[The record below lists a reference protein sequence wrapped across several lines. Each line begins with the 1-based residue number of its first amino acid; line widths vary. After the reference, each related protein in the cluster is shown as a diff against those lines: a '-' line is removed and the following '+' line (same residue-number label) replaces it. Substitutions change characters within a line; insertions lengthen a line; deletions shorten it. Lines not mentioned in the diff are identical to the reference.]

1 MEIIPLKEAKKLGLK
16 RYFTGKPCKYGH
28 VSERFTS
35 ARKCIECGRISV
47 KKDYYNN
54 KEEYNKRSCKWAR
67 ENSERNNENSK
78 NWYKSN
84 TEKVL
89 KVKKKAYRNNPEKFR
104 EIKRIYAKNN
114 PDKVKESRHRAYK
127 KYSETPTGY
136 LRALCK
142 DSLSRLKNNKL
153 LKSKLNF
160 LDYSPEEFEKH
171 ILSFTSEFKT
181 IKDMKSAGYEIDHIP
196 IKQESPV
203 KQESMLS
210 KWDIFDVE
218 AQQQKIA
225 KQDHVKY
232 NKLYVQDNN
241 EGGGGGGGDIRIEMD
256 TFESHPISDKNQ
268 PQPILTI
275 IKKNPYADLNAN
287 DRYQFERW
295 QREQQNKN
303 KP

>member
-181 IKDMKSAGYEIDHIP
+181 IKDMKSAGYEIDHIVP
-196 IKQESPV
+196 INFAAKYIDDTELAFKFVMDLQNLQVLPFYKNRE
-203 KQESMLS
+203 
-210 KWDIFDVE
+210 
-218 AQQQKIA
+218 
-225 KQDHVKY
+225 KQDSLNYPGVMDTLVFLCGKYLNNWDGLIVK
-232 NKLYVQDNN
+232 KA
-241 EGGGGGGGDIRIEMD
+241 GGG
-256 TFESHPISDKNQ
+256 
-268 PQPILTI
+268 
-275 IKKNPYADLNAN
+275 
-287 DRYQFERW
+287 
-295 QREQQNKN
+295 
-303 KP
+303 